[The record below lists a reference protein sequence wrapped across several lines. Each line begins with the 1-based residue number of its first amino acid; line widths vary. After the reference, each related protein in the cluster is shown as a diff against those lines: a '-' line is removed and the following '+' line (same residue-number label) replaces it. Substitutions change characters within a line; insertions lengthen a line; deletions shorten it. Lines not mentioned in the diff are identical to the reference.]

1 MRCPWRIIARAL
13 TDPECTAY
21 FGAKKRPPMKG
32 AGPRRFNPAVVR
44 RFVHTKIAV
53 KLTNIAP
60 AAIITAGA

>member
-1 MRCPWRIIARAL
+1 
-13 TDPECTAY
+13 
-21 FGAKKRPPMKG
+21 MKG